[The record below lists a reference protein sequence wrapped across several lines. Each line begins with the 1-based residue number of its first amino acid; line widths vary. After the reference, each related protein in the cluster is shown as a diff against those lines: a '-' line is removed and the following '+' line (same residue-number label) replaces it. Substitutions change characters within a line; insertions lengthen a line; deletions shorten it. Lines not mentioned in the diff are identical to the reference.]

1 MGKTT
6 GNKQLTKYKKNG
18 KRKKDTKTKEKI
30 VEIVTNRK
38 SHQ

>member
-18 KRKKDTKTKEKI
+18 KRKKDTKTKEKLQ
-30 VEIVTNRK
+30 K
-38 SHQ
+38 L